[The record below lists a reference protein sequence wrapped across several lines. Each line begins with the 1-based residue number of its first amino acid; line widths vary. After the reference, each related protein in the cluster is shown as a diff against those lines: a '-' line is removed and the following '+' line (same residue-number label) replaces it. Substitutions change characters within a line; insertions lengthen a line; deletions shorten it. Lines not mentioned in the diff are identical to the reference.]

1 MGIEVKICMKTYE
14 DTLINNTNLEFVFEW
29 KFKNNDTKF
38 ITLARSEKEV
48 INENS
53 QRYNVDKNL
62 IEILNFRILERN
74 F

>member
-1 MGIEVKICMKTYE
+1 MKTYE